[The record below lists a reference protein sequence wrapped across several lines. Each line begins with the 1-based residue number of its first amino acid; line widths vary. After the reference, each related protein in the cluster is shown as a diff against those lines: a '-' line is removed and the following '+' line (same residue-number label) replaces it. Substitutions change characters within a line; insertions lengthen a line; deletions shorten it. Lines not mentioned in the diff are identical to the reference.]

1 MRFFF
6 TFLKIPLIILIRK
19 LAAILLMRWSLKKML
34 SYEITAL
41 VATEL
46 IENYEKYMAEKHIP
60 DLLST
65 GFFCGAIFSRSTVG
79 CYRIQ
84 YQVRHQTALDAYLIN
99 QAPRLRADFNAHF
112 PTGVEVLREN
122 WEVLQNWKV

>member
-84 YQVRHQTALDAYLIN
+84 YQ
-99 QAPRLRADFNAHF
+99 APRLRADFNAHF